1 MFRNAALLPFSAQR
15 TLACALLLSA
25 LSLNAQNNMNPT
37 IATEVK
43 QNYARTKDLIL
54 RAASKM
60 PDDGYSLKP
69 TSEVR
74 TFAQVVGHIS
84 EAQAMVCGGIAGMPT
99 RVDTTKTAKA
109 DVMVE
114 LTKSFS
120 VCDKAYDLISDS
132 NIAQVGGAGFMG
144 GTMVGRLY
152 GNLIHDNEMYGT
164 MVVYLRLKGIVPPS
178 SEGRGG
184 R

>member
-1 MFRNAALLPFSAQR
+1 M
-15 TLACALLLSA
+15 
-25 LSLNAQNNMNPT
+25 
-37 IATEVK
+37 
-43 QNYARTKDLIL
+43 
-54 RAASKM
+54 
-60 PDDGYSLKP
+60 
-69 TSEVR
+69 
-74 TFAQVVGHIS
+74 
-84 EAQAMVCGGIAGMPT
+84 
-99 RVDTTKTAKA
+99 
-109 DVMVE
+109 E

>member
-1 MFRNAALLPFSAQR
+1 MNRNVVVLLAGLWLAGAAGAQSG
-15 TLACALLLSA
+15 AG
-25 LSLNAQNNMNPT
+25 PT
-37 IATEVK
+37 VAGEVR
-43 QNYARTKDLIL
+43 QNYQRTKDLIL
-54 RAASKM
+54 RAAAKM
-60 PDDGYSLKP
+60 PEEGYSLKP
-69 TSEVR
+69 APEVR
-74 TFAQVVGHIS
+74 TFAQVVGHIA
-84 EAQAMVCGGIAGMPT
+84 EAQAMICGGIASMPT

-109 DVMVE
+109 DVIVE
-114 LTKSFS
+114 LTKSFT
-120 VCDKAYDLISDS
+120 VCDRAYELINDS

-164 MVVYLRLKGIVPPS
+164 MVVYLRIKGIVPPS

>member
-54 RAASKM
+54 RAASNM

-109 DVMVE
+109 DVR
-114 LTKSFS
+114 
-120 VCDKAYDLISDS
+120 
-132 NIAQVGGAGFMG
+132 
-144 GTMVGRLY
+144 GT
-152 GNLIHDNEMYGT
+152 HE
-164 MVVYLRLKGIVPPS
+164 VVLGV
-178 SEGRGG
+178 
-184 R
+184 